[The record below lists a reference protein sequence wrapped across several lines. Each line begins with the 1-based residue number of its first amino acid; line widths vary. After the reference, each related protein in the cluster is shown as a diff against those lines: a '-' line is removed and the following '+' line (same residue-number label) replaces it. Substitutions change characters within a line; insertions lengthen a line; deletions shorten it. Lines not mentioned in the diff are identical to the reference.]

1 MSWLEGKKTYIVSFV
16 TIVYAVTGLIIGQ
29 VTQEAAIILIL
40 GACGLGA
47 LRNAVK

>member
-1 MSWLEGKKTYIVSFV
+1 MSWLEGKKTYIVALV

-29 VTQEAAIILIL
+29 VTQEAAIALIL
-40 GACGLGA
+40 GSLGVSA